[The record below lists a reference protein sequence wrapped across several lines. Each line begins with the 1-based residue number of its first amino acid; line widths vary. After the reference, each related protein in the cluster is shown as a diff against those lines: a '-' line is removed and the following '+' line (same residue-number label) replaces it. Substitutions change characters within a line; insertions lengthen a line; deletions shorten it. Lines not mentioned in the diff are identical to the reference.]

1 MTDPTHPPAKG
12 PPRDASGGGGTGSSL
27 VAFPGP
33 RPAARPP
40 DNNLPLQLTSFIGRE
55 REMGEVKRLLADKT
69 RLLTLTGPGG
79 AGKTRLAL
87 EVADDLV
94 EGFEDGAWLVELASL
109 SDPAL
114 VPQAVASVLGVREQP
129 GRPLTETLLDHL
141 RPKKALLVLD
151 NCEHLIGACAGLA
164 DALLRACPNLRIL
177 ATSREALG
185 VAGEGTWPVPSLSLP
200 DPRHGLPVEELARY
214 EAVRL
219 FVERAAA
226 VVPGFVPTD
235 QNAAF
240 VARVCQRLDGI
251 PLAIELAAARVRV
264 LPVEGISDLLDDS
277 LRLLT
282 GGSRTALPRHKT
294 LEATIDWSY
303 ELLPEEERTL
313 FRRLTVF
320 AGGFTLEA
328 AEQICAGEGIEE
340 NEVLDLLSSL
350 VDKSLVVVQKQGD
363 KARYRLL
370 EVIRQYGEEKLRDS
384 GEAGFIRRD
393 HANFFLALAEEVE
406 PRINGP
412 DHRLLLE
419 RLEAEHDNFRA
430 ALRWVAETR
439 QTETELRLAGGLWW
453 FWLRNGH
460 MNEGRRWL
468 EGVLGRVEPSVR
480 TASRAKAL
488 CGAGWLAFS
497 QVDHAAA
504 RPQLEE
510 SAAIYRE
517 VGDRRGLAHALSFLS
532 VLLAHRGESSSAQQ
546 YVDESVRLFREVEED
561 RWGLAIALNNR
572 GIVAEAQ
579 AEYAQAVPFFEESA
593 EILRGLGDRWALSLP
608 LRHLGTVAL
617 RQGDHARA
625 KRLYKES
632 LEQCR
637 QLGEKWL
644 ISLCLEELA
653 GVACLQGEYTRAAR
667 LWGAD
672 ESIREAIG
680 ATVRALYRADYD
692 RGLTAT
698 REALGDA
705 AFTAAW
711 KEGRNMSLEEA
722 VAYALGE
729 PTASQEQGESV
740 HPSSSVAAHAK
751 AETPSELYPEGL
763 TAREAEVLG
772 LLAGGKTNKQIA
784 QELVLSVSTVQRHV
798 ANVYAKI
805 GVHGRAEAT
814 AYALSRGIAR
824 PRLERDRR
832 SESGSPG

>member
-1 MTDPTHPPAKG
+1 MPEPTHQPRHNA
-12 PPRDASGGGGTGSSL
+12 PPRDASGEEGASRL
-27 VAFPGP
+27 VAFP
-33 RPAARPP
+33 RARSAERPP
-40 DNNLPLQLTSFIGRE
+40 DNLPFELTSFVGRE
-55 REMGEVKRLLADKT
+55 REMAEVKRLLADR

-79 AGKTRLAL
+79 CGKTRLAL
-87 EVADDLV
+87 QVANAMV
-94 EGFEDGAWLVELASL
+94 EGFEDGVWLVELASL
-109 SDPAL
+109 ADPTL
-114 VPQAVASVLGVREQP
+114 VPQTVASVLRVPEQP
-129 GRPLTETLLDHL
+129 GRPLIETLSDYLK
-141 RPKKALLVLD
+141 PKKTLLVWD
-151 NCEHLIGACAGLA
+151 NCEHLVEACAGLA
-164 DALLRACPNLRIL
+164 EALLRTCPHLRIL

-185 VAGEGTWPVPSLSLP
+185 LIGETAWLVPSLSLP
-200 DPRHGLPVEELARY
+200 DAHDLPPVEELARY

-226 VVPGFVPTD
+226 VVPGFAPTD
-235 QNAAF
+235 RNAAS

-264 LPVEGISDLLDDS
+264 LPVEGISDRLDDS

-294 LEATIDWSY
+294 LEATIGWSH

-328 AEQICAGEGIEE
+328 AEQICAGEGIEK
-340 NEVLDLLSSL
+340 NEVLDLLSRL

-363 KARYRLL
+363 EARYHLL
-370 EVIRQYGEEKLRDS
+370 EVIRQYGEEKLRGS
-384 GEAGFIRRD
+384 GEAEFIRWD
-393 HANFFLALAEEVE
+393 HASFFLALAEEVE

-412 DHRLLLE
+412 DHRLWLE

-430 ALRWVAETR
+430 ALRWAAETR
-439 QTETELRLAGGLWW
+439 QTETELRLAGALWW

-460 MNEGRRWL
+460 MGEGRRWL
-468 EGVLGRVEPSVR
+468 EGALGRVEPSVR
-480 TASRAKAL
+480 TPARAKAL

-510 SAAIYRE
+510 SAEIYRE

-532 VLLAHRGESSSAQQ
+532 VLLAHRGEPSSARR
-546 YVDESVRLFREVEED
+546 YADESVRMFREVEED

-593 EILRGLGDRWALSLP
+593 DILRGLGDRWALSLP

-617 RQGDHARA
+617 RQGDHTRA
-625 KRLYKES
+625 EQLYKES

-672 ESIREAIG
+672 ETIREAIG

-692 RGLTAT
+692 HGLTAA
-698 REALGDA
+698 RETLGNA

-711 KEGRNMSLEEA
+711 GKGRKMTLEEA
-722 VAYALGE
+722 VAYALE
-729 PTASQEQGESV
+729 EVPELPPTI
-740 HPSSSVAAHAK
+740 
-751 AETPSELYPEGL
+751 YPAGL
-763 TAREAEVLG
+763 TAREVEVLKLVTQG
-772 LLAGGKTNKQIA
+772 LTNAKVAERLILSPRTVNAHLRTIYGKIR
-784 QELVLSVSTVQRHV
+784 VSSRAAATRFAVE
-798 ANVYAKI
+798 
-805 GVHGRAEAT
+805 HG
-814 AYALSRGIAR
+814 LI
-824 PRLERDRR
+824 
-832 SESGSPG
+832 